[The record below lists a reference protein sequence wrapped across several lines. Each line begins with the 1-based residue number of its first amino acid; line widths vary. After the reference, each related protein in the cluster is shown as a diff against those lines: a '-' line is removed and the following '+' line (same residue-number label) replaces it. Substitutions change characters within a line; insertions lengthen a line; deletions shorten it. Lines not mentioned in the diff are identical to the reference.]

1 MLAADVPPLQAGC
14 RTRLSNAND
23 SWRQKILPGSSGW
36 TIFVS
41 NRADRIG
48 VAPYKTLSGERLMT
62 IKDILSDF
70 DAGNKAEDRPRESL
84 REETERQLEAR
95 IEKMSRCF
103 EEKILPVVR
112 AVEKDLQG
120 LGLWHKIHV
129 GQSTSRQTGEQNIG
143 EVEFYF
149 FPEKFGTTYHR
160 QRLLDAAYKAFFR
173 ASGDHRSVTFSL
185 RFPQRLPQQVAF
197 DEESHP
203 IDEVDKKQ
211 VEDFLERFVKGAL
224 EAYQSDRLML

>member
-1 MLAADVPPLQAGC
+1 
-14 RTRLSNAND
+14 
-23 SWRQKILPGSSGW
+23 
-36 TIFVS
+36 
-41 NRADRIG
+41 
-48 VAPYKTLSGERLMT
+48 MT
-62 IKDILSDF
+62 IKDILNDF
-70 DAGNKAEDRPRESL
+70 DGGNKAEGRPRETL

-95 IEKMSRCF
+95 IDKMNRCF

-112 AVEKDLQG
+112 AVEKDIQG
-120 LGLWHKIHV
+120 FGLWHKIHV
-129 GQSTSRQTGEQNIG
+129 GQTTSRQTGKQNIS

-149 FPEKFGTTYHR
+149 FPEKFGTSYHR

-197 DEESHP
+197 DEENHR
-203 IDEVDKKQ
+203 IDEIDKKQ
-211 VEDFLERFVKGAL
+211 VEAFLERFVKGAL